1 MNRPRPFLRPVP
13 DLPDL
18 ADDPDLTIDPD
29 EVLVDLDDDGIPD
42 RVTSSKPSK
51 RAGRDVAVREGDEL
65 AARDEDG
72 LLIPVDRQA
81 ARETVVATVLASAE
95 DERKPVFPAWARDW
109 LTFRS
114 TVGRAAR
121 YGAHVAAWHAVRL
134 PQHAAV
140 VTCLRAPRGLY
151 RGAGAVR
158 RWVADSETAALQ
170 REAVRRGGHDDAKMH
185 LALTRQ
191 RRARSAW
198 RWSLLGLAVLAV
210 VVLAALGRAE
220 APEWA
225 TWLAVAGVLLVLAR
239 LGTNPDQTMFGHA
252 VISSEAPKLTSVVVA
267 AALQNL
273 GIAALTPTPKRPAAV
288 QFVSE
293 IARDGQGYRAEVDL
307 PHGTTAAEVIERR
320 EKLSANLRRPLG
332 AVWPER
338 APDAHEGRLVLWVGD
353 RDLSKGGPTPWPLAN
368 KGACNFFRPFPF
380 GTNPRGQEVTLEL
393 FEANVLVGSQPGQG
407 KTATARV
414 IASAVALD
422 PLVEMWTHELKG
434 SGDLDAFEVVSH
446 RFVSGIRD
454 ESIGYAAHS
463 LALLRRETER
473 RTDALKAVPAQLRPD
488 KKLTPEIAADRNYNL
503 RPLVAIFDECQN
515 LFTHATYGKQAAE
528 DAEYI
533 IKLGRAVGVVLV
545 LITQRPDAKSLP
557 GGISDN
563 VSIRFC
569 LSVNGQIAN
578 DMVLGTSSYQ
588 DGIRATQ
595 FRPRIDAGI
604 GWLKGGGPAPMVV
617 KAFYVDGPNA
627 EAIAERALVLRTAA
641 GTITGHAAGID
652 PEQPEDEARVV
663 VDVLRVWTPGEDA
676 VWSETLAARLAQL
689 DPGRYAELNDER
701 GATLLGA
708 QLRARGIDVRDFH
721 RKQAGKGITRKG
733 VALVAL
739 EAYLQGV
746 GQSAPAA
753 LEGAEDDR

>member
-1 MNRPRPFLRPVP
+1 MNRRRLRAVP
-13 DLPDL
+13 DPD
-18 ADDPDLTIDPD
+18 DDLDLSVDPED
-29 EVLVDLDDDGIPD
+29 VLVDVDDDGVPD
-42 RVTSSKPSK
+42 RVTAGRQGK
-51 RAGRDVAVREGDEL
+51 RAGRDVAVRQRDEL
-65 AARDEDG
+65 AARDDDG
-72 LLIPVDRQA
+72 LLIPVDRPA
-81 ARETVVATVLASAE
+81 PRDTVVATVLSAA
-95 DERKPVFPAWARDW
+95 DSERKPVLPAWARDGV
-109 LTFRS
+109 TFRA
-114 TVGRAAR
+114 TARRALL
-121 YGAHVAAWHAVRL
+121 YGLHAAAWHAVRM
-134 PQHAAV
+134 PQH
-140 VTCLRAPRGLY
+140 VTLLVAWRVPRGLY
-151 RGAGAVR
+151 RAAGALN
-158 RWVADSETAALQ
+158 RWLADTETAALQ
-170 REAVRRGGHDDAKMH
+170 REAVRRGGHEDAKMH

-191 RRARSAW
+191 RRARSGW
-198 RWSLLGLAVLAV
+198 RWVLLGVALLAVAVLAVLART
-210 VVLAALGRAE
+210 AA
-220 APEWA
+220 PQWA
-225 TWLAVAGVLLVLAR
+225 TWLAVAAAVLALAR
-239 LGTNPDQTMFGHA
+239 VGTDSDQTMFGHA
-252 VISSEAPKLTSVVVA
+252 VIASEAPRLTSVVVA
-267 AALQNL
+267 TALQSL

-293 IARDGQGYRAEVDL
+293 IARDGMGYRAEVDL
-307 PHGTTAAEVIERR
+307 PMGATAVEVIERR

-368 KGACNFFRPFPF
+368 KGACNFFKPFPF

-422 PLVEMWTHELKG
+422 PLVEAWIHELKG
-434 SGDLDAFEVVSH
+434 SGDLDAFECVSH

-454 ESIGYAAHS
+454 ESIAYAAHS
-463 LALLRRETER
+463 MTLLRRETER

-503 RPLVAIFDECQN
+503 RPLVAIVDECQN
-515 LFTHATYGKQAAE
+515 LFGHATYGKVAAE

-545 LITQRPDAKSLP
+545 LLTQRPDARSLP

-569 LSVNGQIAN
+569 LSVTGQIPN

-588 DGIRATQ
+588 EGIRATQ

-604 GWLKGGGPAPMVV
+604 GWLKGAGPAPVV
-617 KAFYVDGPNA
+617 AKCYYIDGPNA
-627 EAIAERALVLRTAA
+627 ESIAERALVLRAAA

-652 PEQPEDEARVV
+652 PERPEDLARVV

-676 VWSETLAARLAQL
+676 VWSETLATRLAEL
-689 DPGRYAELNDER
+689 EPARYGELNDER

-708 QLRARGIDVRDFH
+708 QLRHRGIEVKDFH
-721 RKQAGKGITRKG
+721 RKSAGKGLTRKG
-733 VALVAL
+733 VALAAL
-739 EAYLQGV
+739 EGYLQELGRSV
-746 GQSAPAA
+746 PAA
-753 LEGAEDDR
+753 LEDAEDAR